1 MQLSQV
7 EPQTTLASAPKK
19 RVQSNQTGD
28 LQRDSRRMNS
38 CVLMAQIMSEPELRY
53 TPDNTPLAQMLI
65 QFPALREGDPAC
77 QIKAIAWGNMG
88 TQVQD
93 TYHAGDQVILVG
105 RLSMNTIDRPEGF
118 KEKKAEFVISQIQA
132 AGTGMGMSTATTPM
146 MTATPVAPPNN
157 VVPLNSTYQQ
167 QQPTP
172 VQPAPIAPPQPAYTA
187 PVDPEPNLDD
197 IPF

>member
-1 MQLSQV
+1 
-7 EPQTTLASAPKK
+7 
-19 RVQSNQTGD
+19 
-28 LQRDSRRMNS
+28 
-38 CVLMAQIMSEPELRY
+38 MAQIMSEPELRY

-88 TQVQD
+88 TQVQESFH
-93 TYHAGDQVILVG
+93 TGDQVILVG

-118 KEKKAEFVISQIQA
+118 KEKKAEFVISQIQS
-132 AGTGMGMSTATTPM
+132 AGAGMAMPAGGTPM
-146 MTATPVAPPNN
+146 MSTPTAPAASPNN

-167 QQPTP
+167 PAP
-172 VQPAPIAPPQPAYTA
+172 AQPAPVATPQPSYTPPA
-187 PVDPEPNLDD
+187 EPEPNLDD

>member
-1 MQLSQV
+1 
-7 EPQTTLASAPKK
+7 
-19 RVQSNQTGD
+19 
-28 LQRDSRRMNS
+28 
-38 CVLMAQIMSEPELRY
+38 MAQIMSEPELRY

-65 QFPALREGDPAC
+65 QFPALRDGDPAC

-88 TQVQD
+88 TQVQES
-93 TYHAGDQVILVG
+93 HHEGDQVILVG

-118 KEKKAEFVISQIQA
+118 KEKKAEFVISQIQSVGSGMAMSPASPMA
-132 AGTGMGMSTATTPM
+132 AA
-146 MTATPVAPPNN
+146 PVAAPSN

-167 QQPTP
+167 PPAQSAPTATP
-172 VQPAPIAPPQPAYTA
+172 TPAYTP